1 VEQLNAAGGVQ
12 VGKERVRLEVRT
24 LDSELSP
31 QRSAENVREAVRL
44 DAVAVVDE
52 GTGVDASWQIANA
65 AGIPVGIVYQ
75 GAQELIDPEKRPN
88 VFRVAP
94 TDRGCAFRLAEYL
107 VPKGLKIAIV
117 RDDSTY
123 GTGGGAA
130 LGKAFARN
138 QNSLTANITVPAGSS
153 DVSAQVLQARRS
165 KATALL
171 LWARP
176 SIVALAIREARS
188 TGWNVPI
195 YSSTSG
201 GDPIVR
207 QQLSDR
213 PEWLDGMTFVSSRLT
228 SEKGPTP
235 FSAFRA
241 AYVKRFGED
250 KIGVRSGGKEVVQAP
265 EQAMY
270 SYDFV
275 LVLAKAMASART
287 AKPSAKLVE
296 EMEQVT
302 AQGAN
307 GDERSFNE
315 VNHEGVVDDDVF
327 FAVMRDMIWHPVKD
341 DALSATLP
349 DVRQIL

>member
-1 VEQLNAAGGVQ
+1 
-12 VGKERVRLEVRT
+12 
-24 LDSELSP
+24 
-31 QRSAENVREAVRL
+31 VREAERVG
-44 DAVAVVDE
+44 AVAVIDE

-65 AGIPVGIVYQ
+65 AGIPIGIVYQ
-75 GAQELIDPEKRPN
+75 GAQALIDPDGRSN

-123 GTGGGAA
+123 GNGGGAA
-130 LGKAFARN
+130 LEKAFARN
-138 QNSLTANITVPAGSS
+138 QSSVTTKIVVPAGSS
-153 DVSAQVLQARRS
+153 DVSAQILQARRS
-165 KATALL
+165 QPTALL

-176 SIVALAIREARS
+176 AIVALAIREARS
-188 TGWNVPI
+188 AGWNVPI
-195 YSSTSG
+195 YASTSG

-213 PEWLDGMTFVSSRLT
+213 QEWLDGMTFVSSRLT
-228 SEKGPTP
+228 SEKGPAP
-235 FSAFRA
+235 FAAFRS
-241 AYVKRFGED
+241 AYEKRFGVD
-250 KIGVRSGGKEVVQAP
+250 KIGVRSGGKDVVQAP

-275 LVLAKAMASART
+275 RVLAKAMESASVSQPGAR
-287 AKPSAKLVE
+287 LVA
-296 EMEQVT
+296 EMEQAT

-327 FAVMRDMIWHPVKD
+327 FAVMREMIWHPVKD
-341 DALSATLP
+341 DPLSSTLP
-349 DVRQIL
+349 DVRQTI